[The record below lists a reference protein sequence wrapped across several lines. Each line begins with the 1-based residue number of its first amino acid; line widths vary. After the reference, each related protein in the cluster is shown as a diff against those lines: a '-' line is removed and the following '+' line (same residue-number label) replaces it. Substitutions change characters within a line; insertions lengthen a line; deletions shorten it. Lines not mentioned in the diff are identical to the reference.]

1 MSSRRERDAGTRA
14 EKPERT
20 RKVGDGIAEG
30 TGGERQSRPAQI
42 ETTGDETPMLM
53 EEVLHR
59 ENLVKAYKRVRR
71 NAGAPG
77 VDGMTVDE
85 LMPYCRA
92 NWARTREELLNR
104 RYRPQPVLKVAPSS
118 VKRLK
123 AKIRPLF
130 RTGRGCSLR
139 RTTETLAPLLRGWV
153 AYFRL
158 SDVKASFESLDAWLR
173 RKLRFSSGGS
183 GNARRRVAANWL
195 VEAWIGSALT
205 PPPTTAMARGGM
217 QARAT

>member
-42 ETTGDETPMLM
+42 ETTGNETPMLM

-59 ENLVKAYKRVRR
+59 ENLVKAYNRVRR

-104 RYRPQPVLKVAPSS
+104 RYHPQPVLKVEIPKPGGKGMRMLGIPTVLDRMIQQAILQVLTPIFDPTFSDSS
-118 VKRLK
+118 FGF
-123 AKIRPLF
+123 RP
-130 RTGRGCSLR
+130 GRSAHDAVLQAREHVSAGYR
-139 RTTETLAPLLRGWV
+139 WV
-153 AYFRL
+153 VDMDLEKFFDRVNH
-158 SDVKASFESLDAWLR
+158 DVLMAR
-173 RKLRFSSGGS
+173 V
-183 GNARRRVAANWL
+183 ARRVKD
-195 VEAWIGSALT
+195 
-205 PPPTTAMARGGM
+205 
-217 QARAT
+217 